1 MYNITSLKEW
11 GKKRCWHNC
20 GKWHMTQKLSETI
33 RLKIKKEP
41 YIKSSLVGKGVSHSG
56 RDEQF

>member
-1 MYNITSLKEW
+1 
-11 GKKRCWHNC
+11 
-20 GKWHMTQKLSETI
+20 MTQKLLETI

-41 YIKSSLVGKGVSHSG
+41 YIKASLVGKGVSHSG